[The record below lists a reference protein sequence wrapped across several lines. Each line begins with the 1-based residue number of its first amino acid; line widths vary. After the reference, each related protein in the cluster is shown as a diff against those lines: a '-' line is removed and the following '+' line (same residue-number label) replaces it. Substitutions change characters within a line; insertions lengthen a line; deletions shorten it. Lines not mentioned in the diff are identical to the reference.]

1 MSGFNAS
8 GRDDALSRRSVGLD
22 SLSSSPVLPMIAA
35 LFFVLTFLIKALVD
49 DAFTR
54 GDISAGIAYTKYVTA
69 LSPAWRR
76 WHMLLRTASE
86 CSSKSSTPLLS
97 SSLFHGGVHFSAG

>member
-1 MSGFNAS
+1 MRTGLLDYIFQEEVLPMSGFNAS

-54 GDISAGIAYTKYVTA
+54 GRYFRGYCLHQVCHRGYRLLGGAGI
-69 LSPAWRR
+69 
-76 WHMLLRTASE
+76 
-86 CSSKSSTPLLS
+86 CS
-97 SSLFHGGVHFSAG
+97 